1 MQKFFKYLSFLK
13 KKLNKTNK
21 LVFFMIFVVLT
32 IIGFFLGLIVD
43 MYLPWNF
50 IFNTIRCLVVIYIS
64 TVVFSFTFCLVTEIK
79 QRYNKQFKYEWLN
92 DLSFKQRTNLSIII
106 SGVFIILFILT
117 IKVYSV
123 YYTFVAGILF
133 SIFIWLVYFMRP
145 TADEIEAMYAGEEDM
160 RDIEYKKNRKKKV

>member
-1 MQKFFKYLSFLK
+1 MFFATF
-13 KKLNKTNK
+13 
-21 LVFFMIFVVLT
+21 IVLT
-32 IIGFFLGLIVD
+32 IIGLFLGLVVD

-64 TVVFSFTFCLVTEIK
+64 TIVFSFTFCIVTEIK

-133 SIFIWLVYFMRP
+133 SIFIWLIYFMRP

-160 RDIEYKKNRKKKV
+160 REIDYKNNRKKK